1 MSATMQSRDSFF
13 RDSQLWMIPNHS
25 SLIAAKSSKPVI
37 SGDKVLNV
45 VVSANCNEWSDGEI
59 DSEIDSDL
67 ACSYSSDPRI
77 DLTAQTA

>member
-1 MSATMQSRDSFF
+1 
-13 RDSQLWMIPNHS
+13 MIPNHS

-59 DSEIDSDL
+59 DSDL

-77 DLTAQTA
+77 DLTAQTAKYYF